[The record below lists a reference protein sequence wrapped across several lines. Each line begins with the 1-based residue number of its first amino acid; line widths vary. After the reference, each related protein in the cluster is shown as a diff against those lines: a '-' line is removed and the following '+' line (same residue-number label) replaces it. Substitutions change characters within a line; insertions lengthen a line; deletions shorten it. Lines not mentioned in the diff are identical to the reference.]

1 MSIKKLGLVF
11 GLAAAAT
18 ASAAISYSPVTAG
31 ATEGAQKLYNFLAT
45 NYGIKTVS
53 GVMTGDVNSATVKE
67 LPDVASFNEHSG
79 KSQGPVEAGRYSGL
93 HLALEGSQRPN

>member
-1 MSIKKLGLVF
+1 MKFTKTILAF

-18 ASAAISYSPVTAG
+18 ASAAISYSPVTAN

-45 NYGIKTVS
+45 NYGVKTVS
-53 GVMTGDVNSATVKE
+53 GVMTGDVSSATVKE

-79 KSQGPVEAGRYSGL
+79 KYPALVGFDFLFATGVKASEAW
-93 HLALEGSQRPN
+93 